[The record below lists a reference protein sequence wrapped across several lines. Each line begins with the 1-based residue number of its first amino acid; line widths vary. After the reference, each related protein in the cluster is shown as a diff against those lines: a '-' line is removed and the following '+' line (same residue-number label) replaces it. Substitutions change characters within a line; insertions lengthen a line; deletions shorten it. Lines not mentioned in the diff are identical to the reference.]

1 MVHATDIKADFE
13 DKLTDQFAEA
23 LRKALPKAKHLRPEG
38 GDDAPDVSLTI
49 LFPVTSDGKHFD
61 YAVDLLKVD
70 DNPTP
75 DRLASFTARAR
86 ETAIDVCAQRPDRQ
100 GRQDREG
107 LIMDLISILSI
118 FVLACCVGYYV
129 VWSVTPRCIRR

>member
-1 MVHATDIKADFE
+1 MSIWIWAAMLAAGQPHASVVHATDIKADFE

-75 DRLASFTARAR
+75 DRLASFTGSCR
-86 ETAIDVCAQRPDRQ
+86 ETAIDVCAQ
-100 GRQDREG
+100 G
-107 LIMDLISILSI
+107 LIARADKI
-118 FVLACCVGYYV
+118 V
-129 VWSVTPRCIRR
+129 RD